1 MEKVKKAKKPEKADF
16 GANGIIVSGK
26 KKTAI
31 AKASIKEGNGRIT
44 INKMPYQHLSFLR
57 KLMIE
62 EPIMLAKDVLGD
74 FKFDIAVNASGG
86 GNESQIEASRLA
98 IAKALVQFTRSDSL
112 RKAFLDYDRN
122 MLIADTRRKE
132 QRKPSSGKAR
142 KKRQKSYR

>member
-1 MEKVKKAKKPEKADF
+1 MAEVKKTRKKEKQALDVQ
-16 GANGIIVSGK
+16 GIVVSGK

-31 AKASIKEGNGRIT
+31 ARAYIKEGNGRIT
-44 INKMPYQHLSFLR
+44 INKMNYQQLNFLR

-62 EPIMLAKDVLGD
+62 EPIMLAKDTLGD
-74 FKFDIAVNASGG
+74 FKFDIAVNVKGG

-98 IAKALVQFTRSDSL
+98 IAKALVQFTRSDAL
-112 RKAFLDYDRN
+112 RKSFLDYDRN